1 MFNLNTLKGSK
12 MKKALIIIALIL
24 GIVVAGVWYVING
37 AGGIIKTQIE
47 QQGGK
52 YLGTQVSVFN
62 VELAL
67 SEGRLTINDLDI
79 KNPKGFS
86 DEDAFSIDAITLDL
100 GTITSEPYTVQTV
113 SITAPEML
121 YEIDANGQGNLIVLK
136 NNIQKNLPASSSEPE
151 PVASDTPSPLVIVEN
166 VTVSDLQLKLNFE
179 NLDTGDLELDTK
191 AYELTLPTFN
201 AGSIGK
207 PDGIPADQVGL
218 AIVNTMLDNAI
229 AEAKKEAKNV
239 LKDKAKDKLL
249 EKASDKLKGLLN

>member
-1 MFNLNTLKGSK
+1 
-12 MKKALIIIALIL
+12 MKKALVIIALII
-24 GIVVAGVWYVING
+24 GAAVAGVWYVING

-52 YLGTQVSVFN
+52 YLGTQVSVFS

-67 SEGRLTINDLDI
+67 SDGRLTINDLDVE
-79 KNPKGFS
+79 NPEGFS
-86 DEDAFSIDAITLDL
+86 DGDAFSLDTITLDL

-113 SITAPEML
+113 SVTAPEML
-121 YEIDANGQGNLIVLK
+121 YEIDASGQGNLIILK
-136 NNIQKNLPASSSEPE
+136 NNIQKNLPASTDEPE

-179 NLDTGDLELDTK
+179 NLDTGNLELDTK

-207 PDGIPADQVGL
+207 PNGIPADQVGL
-218 AIVNTMLDNAI
+218 AIANVMLDNAI
-229 AEAKKEAKNV
+229 AEAKKEAKNI
-239 LKDKAKDKLL
+239 LKAKAKEKLDEEKDKLI